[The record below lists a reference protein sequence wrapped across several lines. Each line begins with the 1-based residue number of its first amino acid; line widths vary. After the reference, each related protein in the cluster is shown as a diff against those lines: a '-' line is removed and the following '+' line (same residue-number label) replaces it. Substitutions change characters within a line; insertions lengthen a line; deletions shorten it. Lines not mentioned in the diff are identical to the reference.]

1 MLRYFY
7 IIFGFSILSG
17 QYNYSLEDINP
28 SSASFGQAIGTS
40 YFEDHVTLHYFGY
53 FTWGTCTNRF
63 GQLNNLYASLKSQG
77 YNVELIGISNGS
89 AGSSSSGN
97 WTSNNDSPICI
108 DSTNQAV
115 WNAWGASQ
123 RDLYVL
129 DLEGNLVLQQNITT
143 GLPDNL
149 ESLIIDL
156 LNPTAYELCNLNDI
170 YVSEAHTSGDPEDY
184 IEIFNSGAT
193 SCSLEGFKLDD
204 NQELDDLI
212 FGDIILPAGG
222 YWIGYED
229 EDSSFTSGLSSNG
242 DEVWLADPVG
252 NTKMISLNASL
263 EFNGVQ
269 LSQSFT
275 SLGEGCYTNPT
286 PGQGNADCITLSINN
301 SDILPNPIRL
311 LSNYPNPFNPSTN
324 ISIEMVNSGYISL
337 SIYNI
342 NGYQLKTIFNG
353 FLSQGKHIFFWGGDD
368 IDGKRVG
375 SGVYFCMVKSA
386 NNTLSKK
393 LILSK

>member
-1 MLRYFY
+1 M
-7 IIFGFSILSG
+7 GSFSKRSIC
-17 QYNYSLEDINP
+17 
-28 SSASFGQAIGTS
+28 F
-40 YFEDHVTLHYFGY
+40 
-53 FTWGTCTNRF
+53 RF
-63 GQLNNLYASLKSQG
+63 G
-77 YNVELIGISNGS
+77 
-89 AGSSSSGN
+89 
-97 WTSNNDSPICI
+97 
-108 DSTNQAV
+108 
-115 WNAWGASQ
+115 
-123 RDLYVL
+123 R
-129 DLEGNLVLQQNITT
+129 NLVLQQNITT

-156 LNPTAYELCNLNDI
+156 LNPTAYELCNINDI

-204 NQELDDLI
+204 NQELDDLT

-242 DEVWLADPVG
+242 DEVWLSDPAG

-286 PGQGNADCITLSINN
+286 PGQANADCITLSINN
-301 SDILPNPIRL
+301 SDILPNPIAL

-342 NGYQLKTIFNG
+342 NGTELKTIFSG
-353 FLSQGKHIFFWGGDD
+353 FLSQGKHIFFG
-368 IDGKRVG
+368 
-375 SGVYFCMVKSA
+375 MVMILMA
-386 NNTLSKK
+386 NV
-393 LILSK
+393 